1 MSTLAQC
8 DGILTV
14 KKVNT
19 EITCSTNFQFLN
31 PTDLVLVLSQYDI
44 TASSILY
51 VMSWGVGVVLL
62 MWSLGYAV
70 GVAVSL
76 IKKA

>member
-51 VMSWGVGVVLL
+51 VMS
-62 MWSLGYAV
+62 
-70 GVAVSL
+70 
-76 IKKA
+76 